1 MVLLSGR
8 WSPQDAALK
17 DELWA
22 QSLSDER
29 AKCKAVEM
37 LRREFNTVLLY
48 TVHKRGW
55 IQTRAGY

>member
-22 QSLSDER
+22 QLGSDER
-29 AKCKAVEM
+29 AKCKAEM
-37 LRREFNTVLLY
+37 WRREFNKVSLH
-48 TVHKRGW
+48 TVHRRGG
-55 IQTRAGY
+55 IETEAGD

>member
-1 MVLLSGR
+1 MVLWSGR

-22 QSLSDER
+22 QSVSDER

-37 LRREFNTVLLY
+37 WRREFNKVFLY
-48 TVHKRGW
+48 TVHKRGR
-55 IQTRAGY
+55 IETRAGY